1 MSAVGDG
8 IDAIGGPEDESFG
21 APLPAP
27 DRLWR
32 HPAERGAEQA
42 AANLAAR
49 GVGERR
55 WPPMLMSFI
64 AGGVFVGLAWL
75 LTEAEPAPLVQT
87 VTQEVSA
94 PTTQVALRGPVA
106 WSDWAESVAGP
117 NRSSVVALHLG
128 DGATRP
134 IVNGIL
140 YADDG
145 HLIASAHALG
155 DTTEITAALNDG
167 RQMPVEVV
175 ATDLV
180 SGVAVLKI
188 PSPELPPPT
197 FSTGRVAAG
206 DRLVGIASSDGE
218 VPVREVVVL
227 AKDQALSLSSGAVLS
242 GLYRLS
248 GELDHTW
255 SGAAVVDENG
265 GIIGLAVTTATGTD
279 AAIPAE
285 DFRYIASQMVA
296 GEQVVYRSWLGIER
310 ATPTSSLLEQRDLA
324 GGQLIQRVW
333 DGTPA
338 ARAGLVAGDIIVGF
352 GSVNVLD
359 TQDLVEAIAVTE
371 PGETVEIRFSRRVAS
386 DGPQSQ
392 DLDAA
397 AMTYEIRTTDVELG
411 ATAGPR

>member
-1 MSAVGDG
+1 MSAVGEG
-8 IDAIGGPEDESFG
+8 IDAVGGPEDEPFG

-49 GVGERR
+49 EAGDRR

-145 HLIASAHALG
+145 HLIASAHALA

-175 ATDLV
+175 ASDPI

-206 DRLVGIASSDGE
+206 DRLVGIAASDGD
-218 VPVREVVVL
+218 VPIREVVVL
-227 AKDQALSLSSGAVLS
+227 AKDQALSLSNGAVLS

-265 GIIGLAVTTATGTD
+265 GIIGLACLLYTSD
-279 AAIPAE
+279 AADE
-285 DFRYIASQMVA
+285 
-296 GEQVVYRSWLGIER
+296 
-310 ATPTSSLLEQRDLA
+310 
-324 GGQLIQRVW
+324 
-333 DGTPA
+333 
-338 ARAGLVAGDIIVGF
+338 
-352 GSVNVLD
+352 
-359 TQDLVEAIAVTE
+359 
-371 PGETVEIRFSRRVAS
+371 
-386 DGPQSQ
+386 
-392 DLDAA
+392 
-397 AMTYEIRTTDVELG
+397 
-411 ATAGPR
+411 